1 MKFFFIIIF
10 TSAVLLTFNVSNV
23 NAKNSYFN
31 EAKKLFDNKKYK
43 DSKFYFE
50 KDIVFNPKSE
60 NSYLYLA
67 KIFKEEKNDS
77 LEENNLNTVLLLN
90 PKSEK
95 SYLYLAKIFKKEEKN
110 VLEENNLNTVL
121 LLNPTNEE
129 AIYLLALLN
138 IKNSNFSK
146 AKELINTLNSVCEKM
161 CTSKS
166 ELQTKLDS
174 SLKSE

>member
-1 MKFFFIIIF
+1 MKKSILFIFVYIF
-10 TSAVLLTFNVSNV
+10 LLNSNHTIVSAKDLNF
-23 NAKNSYFN
+23 K
-31 EAKKLFDNKKYK
+31 EAKKLFENKNFK

-60 NSYLYLA
+60 ISYLYLA
-67 KIFKEEKNDS
+67 KIFKEEENDG

-90 PKSEK
+90 PK
-95 SYLYLAKIFKKEEKN
+95 
-110 VLEENNLNTVL
+110 
-121 LLNPTNEE
+121 NEE

-146 AKELINTLNSVCEKM
+146 VKQLINTLNTVCKKM
-161 CTSKS
+161 CSSKL
-166 ELQTKLDS
+166 ELQSKLES

>member
-1 MKFFFIIIF
+1 MKKNILIIF
-10 TSAVLLTFNVSNV
+10 TTLTMFILGHTST
-23 NAKNSYFN
+23 NAENAYFKDG
-31 EAKKLFDNKKYK
+31 KKLFDNKKYK

-60 NSYLYLA
+60 KSYLYLA
-67 KIFKEEKNDS
+67 KIFKEEENDD

-90 PKSEK
+90 PK
-95 SYLYLAKIFKKEEKN
+95 
-110 VLEENNLNTVL
+110 
-121 LLNPTNEE
+121 NEE
-129 AIYLLALLN
+129 AIYLLTLLS

-146 AKELINTLNSVCEKM
+146 AKELINTLKNVCKKM
-161 CTSKS
+161 CSSKL

>member
-1 MKFFFIIIF
+1 MKKNILII
-10 TSAVLLTFNVSNV
+10 LLSLILFNLNHVVVS
-23 NAKNSYFN
+23 AKNLYFN
-31 EAKKLFDNKKYK
+31 DGKKLFDKKNYK

-90 PKSEK
+90 PK
-95 SYLYLAKIFKKEEKN
+95 
-110 VLEENNLNTVL
+110 
-121 LLNPTNEE
+121 NEE
-129 AIYLLALLN
+129 AIYLLTLLN

-146 AKELINTLNSVCEKM
+146 AKELISTLNSICEKM
-161 CTSKS
+161 CSSKL
-166 ELQTKLDS
+166 ELQSKLDS